1 MTRGLFRRDSDLY
14 HPNQAAL
21 GPWSPDF
28 LHGGSPSGLLAA
40 VMEDAMDGADLRLAR
55 FTLDLLRPVP
65 AKPLL
70 ATVET
75 VRAGRRLRVL
85 QGTLS
90 ADGVVVSRA
99 TGLYLEKTP
108 VAVPPEGRFDTESLP
123 SRTDHPPASLI
134 EVAERDLP
142 QKRLTLPGLHSTVEV
157 ALVDGI
163 EGLGRGRAWMRL
175 PVPVIDGQPS
185 SQAVRAATLSDF
197 GNGVGQL
204 RLAAGVGSINAD
216 ITLYLHRDPAGEWLG
231 LEARSRMENNGNGL
245 VETTLYDDN
254 GPVGRVMQAILA
266 MPVYTGD

>member
-1 MTRGLFRRDSDLY
+1 MTRGLFRRDGDLY

-99 TGLYLEKTP
+99 TGLYLERTP
-108 VAVPPEGRFDTESLP
+108 VTVPAEARFDAPALP
-123 SRTDHPPASLI
+123 ARDSRPVASLI
-134 EVAERDLP
+134 AVAERDLEKP
-142 QKRLTLPGLHSTVEV
+142 RLPLPGLHSTVEV
-157 ALVDGI
+157 ALIDGV
-163 EGLGRGRAWMRL
+163 EGRGRGRAWMRL
-175 PVPVIDGQPS
+175 PVPVIEGAPCS
-185 SQAVRAATLSDF
+185 TVVRAATLSDF

-204 RLAAGVGSINAD
+204 KVAGDIGTINAD
-216 ITLYLHRDPAGEWLG
+216 ISLYLHRDPRGDWLG
-231 LEARSRMENNGNGL
+231 LDARSRMEDNGNGL
-245 VETTLYDDN
+245 VETTLFDEH
-254 GPVGRVMQAILA
+254 GPVGRVLQATLA
-266 MPVYTGD
+266 MPVYAG